1 MEMDA
6 QSMSYIAEAAKYIG
20 MGMMSLVMLSVAKGV
35 ASVFTTIIT
44 CISRNPNIKQEVSV
58 FAWVGAA
65 MTEAIA
71 LYALVLAIMVLFK

>member
-44 CISRNPNIKQEVSV
+44 CISRNPNIKQDVSV
-58 FAWVGAA
+58 FAWGGAA

-71 LYALVLAIMVLFK
+71 LYALGLAIMVLFK

>member
-1 MEMDA
+1 MEMDT

-44 CISRNPNIKQEVSV
+44 CISRNPNIKQDVSV
-58 FAWVGAA
+58 FAWGGAA

-71 LYALVLAIMVLFK
+71 LYALGLAIMVLFS